1 MESVVEA
8 IKIQTDA
15 IAALAAAVEKMSRTV
30 SNFVF
35 AQRGSRKWAS
45 NQGQGEVREEREKKQ
60 AEKKKNA
67 AATSIAAAK
76 SAGADA
82 EDAEG
87 ANAEDMAEVTE
98 ERKKAQKKEKREEKE
113 RKQNQAEKK
122 KGVKESEKNV
132 NAENAEKPMSAE
144 DIAMR
149 ESARTA
155 DVSAVGEVAVK
166 KEVGTKWSRSLVD
179 AGADAFWA
187 SWNQS
192 CAVVEGAQPNAMELR
207 AGERDWVCVGD
218 FSGNSSRWQED
229 ASETAAVIAESV
241 VSCRL
246 RGEGDDMLCGVMKDA
261 EEEEVP
267 VAEAVSYAAAVA
279 AVAVM
284 AAPMAAQMT
293 AVMAAQVI
301 AVMAVV
307 APVAVLA
314 VTMMA
319 VTAKVAEAEEA
330 AAAAVKAAEAAEAKA
345 AAAAVMAAEAVEAA
359 VKVAEAVEAKAETAM
374 EAEAATEAEA
384 EVKTKQQK
392 WEQEC
397 AKAVRCHEK
406 EQEWEHQYAK
416 WERRC
421 RYRGEDGWWAAL
433 DERISTLE
441 TVCAKQAHGLL
452 EMCKIVLKSQKE
464 TIKAQ

>member
-1 MESVVEA
+1 MFNTGLIDS
-8 IKIQTDA
+8 
-15 IAALAAAVEKMSRTV
+15 LSLCL
-30 SNFVF
+30 
-35 AQRGSRKWAS
+35 
-45 NQGQGEVREEREKKQ
+45 
-60 AEKKKNA
+60 
-67 AATSIAAAK
+67 
-76 SAGADA
+76 
-82 EDAEG
+82 
-87 ANAEDMAEVTE
+87 AEVTE
-98 ERKKAQKKEKREEKE
+98 ERKKAEKKEKREEKE

-166 KEVGTKWSRSLVD
+166 KEVGTKWSRSLVH

-192 CAVVEGAQPNAMELR
+192 CAVVEGAQPNAMELG

-301 AVMAVV
+301 AVMAVM
-307 APVAVLA
+307 AAVAVLA

-319 VTAKVAEAEEA
+319 VTAKVEEAEEA
-330 AAAAVKAAEAAEAKA
+330 AVKTAKAAETKA
-345 AAAAVMAAEAVEAA
+345 TAAAVMAPQV
-359 VKVAEAVEAKAETAM
+359 VNQFNHICVDS
-374 EAEAATEAEA
+374 
-384 EVKTKQQK
+384 QQLASYTMQSTLGMK
-392 WEQEC
+392 C
-397 AKAVRCHEK
+397 
-406 EQEWEHQYAK
+406 
-416 WERRC
+416 
-421 RYRGEDGWWAAL
+421 
-433 DERISTLE
+433 ISTNSRLGSASVWLE
-441 TVCAKQAHGLL
+441 NITKLDSLIEMIFQQSLYDQVVFIIHMVYFNHPSNVTVGPTRSAGSDPLPSFQRELSITPAEH
-452 EMCKIVLKSQKE
+452 
-464 TIKAQ
+464 

>member
-1 MESVVEA
+1 MTRPDRGQQEPAQLPCSRNFSQQQQPSDVQRSDLQQQQQPSDVQRGDLNPAAQPWQPAGSADTNTSESGAAASAAVNTEARRRKRGCRGKGALERRRQLRQVERDSRYASLHGQPMRERPGPRVRPRGRAPLGKVWHTWNGWVDSLEPAPPPERTEQRAGTRRGSSAAEAGVESVVEA

-67 AATSIAAAK
+67 AATSIAATK

-98 ERKKAQKKEKREEKE
+98 ERKKAEKKEKREEKE
-113 RKQNQAEKK
+113 RKQNQAEQK
-122 KGVKESEKNV
+122 KGVKGSEKNV

-149 ESARTA
+149 ESARAA

-192 CAVVEGAQPNAMELR
+192 CAVVEGAQPNAMELG

-218 FSGNSSRWQED
+218 FSGNSSKWQED
-229 ASETAAVIAESV
+229 ASETAAVIAEAV
-241 VSCRL
+241 VSYRL
-246 RGEGDDMLCGVMKDA
+246 REEGDDMLCGVMKDA

-267 VAEAVSYAAAVA
+267 VAEAVSYAAAIA

-284 AAPMAAQMT
+284 AAPMAA
-293 AVMAAQVI
+293 
-301 AVMAVV
+301 
-307 APVAVLA
+307 
-314 VTMMA
+314 
-319 VTAKVAEAEEA
+319 
-330 AAAAVKAAEAAEAKA
+330 
-345 AAAAVMAAEAVEAA
+345 
-359 VKVAEAVEAKAETAM
+359 
-374 EAEAATEAEA
+374 
-384 EVKTKQQK
+384 
-392 WEQEC
+392 
-397 AKAVRCHEK
+397 
-406 EQEWEHQYAK
+406 
-416 WERRC
+416 
-421 RYRGEDGWWAAL
+421 
-433 DERISTLE
+433 
-441 TVCAKQAHGLL
+441 
-452 EMCKIVLKSQKE
+452 
-464 TIKAQ
+464 